1 MPELLNDLVKQY
13 EQLKL
18 RRLNWEATWEEIAT
32 FILPRKS
39 EIISDRTAGTKQT
52 RKLFDSTA
60 IEANERLAASIS
72 GSVTNPVTQ
81 WFSFDLPGTNMLQ
94 GGRRR
99 NIDLWLQEV
108 SSSIFRQLRLSNF
121 NTEIGE
127 VYLDV
132 GAFGTGAIYV
142 DEQVGANDWN
152 GLHFRALHLGEYVIG
167 EDANGLV
174 DTIFREMKMSAQA
187 AVTRWGK
194 NVSDKVWEI
203 AQQRPHEELRFLHC
217 VLPQTPNMK
226 ASIKGAIS
234 KVRDFPFVSFYL
246 DTQYQKIMSVRGYN
260 EFPFMVARWAKAS
273 GEIYGRGPGF
283 TALPDVQS
291 LNKADELGLRAWA
304 KAIDPPILSLHDA
317 VLGTPDLR
325 PSRLNIVTEM
335 GALQPFPQATNMQLD
350 NIKREDKRN
359 SIRRIFFMDQ
369 VQFIP
374 ERGKTPATAM
384 EIQARMDIML
394 QILGPTLARLEFEL
408 LQPLINRV
416 FSMMLRKELLPPPP
430 PEVMQIA
437 EQVGGQIDVEFR
449 GPIARAKRRAE
460 AFSIQN
466 SVGYA
471 MQLAQAM
478 PEILDLF
485 NPDAIVRQLAHVEGA
500 PQTILRSFEE
510 VMQIRQQRAQQMQQQ
525 QQMAQMKDGAEMVR
539 NVRGGGAGR

>member
-1 MPELLNDLVKQY
+1 MSDLITNFLKQY

-18 RRLNWEATWEEIAT
+18 RRMSWESTWEEIAT
-32 FILPRKS
+32 YILPRKS
-39 EIISDRTAGTKQT
+39 EIISDRTPGVKQT

-60 IEANERLAASIS
+60 IEANERLAAAIS

-81 WFSFDLPGTNMLQ
+81 WFSFDLPRTNLAQ
-94 GGRRR
+94 LGRQYAV
-99 NIDLWLQEV
+99 DAWLQEV

-127 VYLDV
+127 VYLDI

-142 DEQVGANDWN
+142 DERVGADEWN
-152 GLHFRALHLGEYVIG
+152 GLQFRSLHLGEYVIG
-167 EDANGLV
+167 EDADGLV
-174 DTIFREMKMSAQA
+174 NTVFRDVKMSAQA
-187 AVTRWGK
+187 AVEKWGSK
-194 NVSDKVWEI
+194 AVSTKVLEI
-203 AQQRPHEELRFLHC
+203 ARNRPHEELRFVHA
-217 VLPQTPNMK
+217 VIPRTMK
-226 ASIKGAIS
+226 INS
-234 KVRDFPFVSFYL
+234 KIDEFPYVSFYI
-246 DTQYQKIMSVRGYN
+246 DQQYHHMMSMGGYN
-260 EFPFMVARWAKAS
+260 EFPFMVGRWAKAS
-273 GEIYGRGPGF
+273 GEVYGRGPGF

-384 EIQARMDIML
+384 DIQARMDIML

-408 LQPLINRV
+408 LQPLIDRV
-416 FSMMLRKELLPPPP
+416 FSMMMRKGMIPPPP
-430 PEVMQIA
+430 QEVMNAA
-437 EQVGGQIDVEFR
+437 EIVGGQIDVEFR
-449 GPIARAKRRAE
+449 GPIARAKRRSE
-460 AFSIQN
+460 SISIQN

-471 MQLAQAM
+471 MQLAQVM
-478 PEILDLF
+478 PEIMDLF
-485 NPDAIVRQLAHVEGA
+485 NPDAIARQLSYIEGT
-500 PQTILRSFEE
+500 PQGILRPFEE
-510 VMQIRQQRAQQMQQQ
+510 VMQIRQQRQQQQ
-525 QQMAQMKDGAEMVR
+525 QQMAQAQMVKEGSEVVR
-539 NVRGGGAGR
+539 NVRGNGASR